1 MCVIQR
7 SVRDPEER
15 ARSSG
20 MCTIQRHVRDP
31 EKCARSRGMC
41 AIQRHVHDPEKCARS
56 RGMCTIQR
64 HVHDPEECARSAQVR
79 FRHQL
84 GLAAKAVA
92 RMRGPSRW
100 APLPRCNER
109 SRWAPLPHSNL
120 RRGPPAVQCQRPRAT
135 TAQSIS
141 WIGMC
146 IFCEDKLLCFSR

>member
-31 EKCARSRGMC
+31 EACARSRE
-41 AIQRHVHDPEKCARS
+41 V
-56 RGMCTIQR
+56 CTIQR
-64 HVHDPEECARSAQVR
+64 HVHDPEACARSRGVCAIRRSVR